1 MWITALIISA
11 MALTLSGCPS
21 ASVSRDR
28 DECLDIATEQEAE
41 IGRLTLELQAERA
54 GSGYWQSLYRQAVLM
69 KSQAVLMKSQAEG
82 RQALADASA
91 ARSRDDASAALS
103 RNRGHAMEDF
113 HRQQEI
119 DKLERRL
126 DEVEAR

>member
-1 MWITALIISA
+1 MWTTALIVSA
-11 MALTLSGCPS
+11 MALALSGCSS

-41 IGRLTLELQAERA
+41 IGRLTLELQRERA

-69 KSQAVLMKSQAEG
+69 KSQAEG
-82 RQALADASA
+82 RQAVAEASAGHARADASA
-91 ARSRDDASAALS
+91 SSS
-103 RNRGHAMEDF
+103 RNRGHVMQDF
-113 HRQQEI
+113 FRQQEI

-126 DEVEAR
+126 EEVEAR